1 MRLAYLVRLNSTNE
15 NVINKL
21 SEQNRIETEAGR
33 KVLCELNVKEA
44 ELKGV
49 KQKLKDRLK
58 AELKA
63 VEASPRAP
71 PGHGKRRY

>member
-1 MRLAYLVRLNSTNE
+1 MSLMRLAYLIRLNSTNE
-15 NVINKL
+15 SVINKL
-21 SEQNRIETEAGR
+21 SEQNRIDIEQGR
-33 KVLCELNVKEA
+33 RMLCESNVKEA

-63 VEASPRAP
+63 VETSPRACFL
-71 PGHGKRRY
+71 HL